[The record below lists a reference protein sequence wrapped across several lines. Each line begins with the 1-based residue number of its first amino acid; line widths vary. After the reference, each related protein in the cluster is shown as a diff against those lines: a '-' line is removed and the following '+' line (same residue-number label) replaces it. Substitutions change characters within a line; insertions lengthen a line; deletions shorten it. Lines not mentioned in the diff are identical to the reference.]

1 MCISPMPSV
10 TQIRQ
15 EVQMEVHLHHKVQH
29 ACTPMTLLTASY
41 WRFEQIYSPDLHQ
54 TAQETSKVEV
64 FIIET
69 ECFYCAVRVRSS
81 YIF

>member
-29 ACTPMTLLTASY
+29 ACTAMTLLTASY
-41 WRFEQIYSPDLHQ
+41 WRYVHIYSSDLHH
-54 TAQETSKVEV
+54 TVQETSNVGG

-69 ECFYCAVRVRSS
+69 ECNYCSVPVTSS
-81 YIF
+81 HVL